1 MQTGRTSFTPSGI
14 SFQKADY
21 TSRQL
26 MTSVAYFLNPR
37 LSFNF
42 QSTTAWQDTGGKQ
55 YWNQLLTTYQISQRT
70 QFQAIND
77 FPQLLNPNALRFRLS
92 QYVAKNYSLI
102 LDYGLLEPF
111 QGIAVPPG
119 DRGLMLMVRR
129 EWDATSPARGG
140 RIEGRVT
147 DMRGN
152 PLQGAVVQLGDYS
165 YVTDNRGSY
174 QFRAV
179 PAGTYKLSVD
189 EGRLPADYR
198 SDGPP
203 DEIVVANSSR
213 RNIDLKVVPLSS
225 ICGSVVLVE
234 DADGRRTREALT
246 GIVLRLKNA
255 ATATL
260 ADGSFG
266 FYNLEPGSYTIAL
279 DKDLLPPDYDL
290 ASPTEVVAELKPDS
304 PTTGIQF
311 LLVRREKPIEFQ
323 PMES

>member
-1 MQTGRTSFTPSGI
+1 
-14 SFQKADY
+14 
-21 TSRQL
+21 
-26 MTSVAYFLNPR
+26 
-37 LSFNF
+37 
-42 QSTTAWQDTGGKQ
+42 
-55 YWNQLLTTYQISQRT
+55 
-70 QFQAIND
+70 
-77 FPQLLNPNALRFRLS
+77 
-92 QYVAKNYSLI
+92 
-102 LDYGLLEPF
+102 
-111 QGIAVPPG
+111 
-119 DRGLMLMVRR
+119 
-129 EWDATSPARGG
+129 
-140 RIEGRVT
+140 
-147 DMRGN
+147 MRGN

-165 YVTDNRGSY
+165 YVTDDRGRY

-198 SDGPP
+198 SDSPP
-203 DEIVVANSSR
+203 GEIVVANTSR
-213 RNIDLKVVPLSS
+213 RNVDLKVIPLSS
-225 ICGSVVLVE
+225 ICGSVVLVK
-234 DADGRRTREALT
+234 DVDGRRTREALT

-279 DKDLLPPDYDL
+279 DKDRLPTDYDL

-323 PMES
+323 PMEE